1 MCAGTDALSP
11 APSCV
16 GADRAA
22 VGSAAPGVCPAPS
35 CVGADRAAV
44 GSAAPSCKAA
54 LAVGSPA
61 PGVCPAPSCAQP
73 AQAASRHSSSNI
85 AMGLMKFPS
94 SFSVVSY
101 PLGQHFSLRTIIGIP
116 PFPYDAAR
124 RAGPVGAAAPRARDV
139 QTKQTMRPPGA
150 GRAGGWRAF
159 PANGKPG
166 MGNGTCVQREQSVRK
181 TCARRRR
188 PARVRARTAAVS
200 MIHYRTNW

>member
-150 GRAGGWRAF
+150 GRTGDGARSRQTENRGWETG
-159 PANGKPG
+159 PVNK
-166 MGNGTCVQREQSVRK
+166 GTICPESVR
-181 TCARRRR
+181 
-188 PARVRARTAAVS
+188 PAPPPGARARPDRGYADNS
-200 MIHYRTNW
+200 L